1 MIELSI
7 HGSVDCDL
15 PGGVEVAQARVEFEV
30 QASDGKFRSISSVI
44 EREVWNDWSQ
54 ERRREYVL
62 AALRSALANLEIG
75 EVP

>member
-1 MIELSI
+1 MTEIAI
-7 HGSVDCDL
+7 YGSVDREL
-15 PGGVEVAQARVEFEV
+15 PGEVEVEQARIQFEV
-30 QASDGKFRSISSVI
+30 KASDGKFRSISSVI

-75 EVP
+75 DVP